1 GAWLSTAAT
10 MERCQFAER
19 LGYQGILLIA
29 PWYQVHTQRE
39 LYAHFK
45 AVRDAI
51 SIPIMAYNN
60 PPVTGV
66 TLTVELLERMARDGI
81 IQYLKDADSDP
92 YALARLK
99 LRLGERLHLFY
110 GHDNNALGAF
120 AFGATGWV
128 SGTANFCPEKWSRF
142 VHTCI
147 DEGDFVKA
155 RAQWYEILP
164 LIELATVGQLGARP
178 DWIAVIKQGLQLR
191 GRPVGSVR
199 PPMLPLT
206 EDVAAR
212 LREVVHQLLPAAASL
227 AL

>member
-1 GAWLSTAAT
+1 
-10 MERCQFAER
+10 

-39 LYAHFK
+39 LYAHYK

-66 TLTVELLERMARDGI
+66 QLTVELLERMANDGI

-99 LRLGERLHLFY
+99 MRVGDALQLFY

-128 SGTANFCPEKWSRF
+128 SGTANFGPEKWSRF

-147 DEGDFVKA
+147 DDGDFVAA

-164 LIELATVGQLGARP
+164 FIELATVGQQGARP
-178 DWIAVIKQGLQLR
+178 DWIAVIKEGLQLR
-191 GRPVGSVR
+191 GRRVGSVR
-199 PPMLPLT
+199 PPMLPLP
-206 EDVAAR
+206 EHIAAR
-212 LREVVHQLLPAAASL
+212 LREVVGQLYAAQASPPA
-227 AL
+227 